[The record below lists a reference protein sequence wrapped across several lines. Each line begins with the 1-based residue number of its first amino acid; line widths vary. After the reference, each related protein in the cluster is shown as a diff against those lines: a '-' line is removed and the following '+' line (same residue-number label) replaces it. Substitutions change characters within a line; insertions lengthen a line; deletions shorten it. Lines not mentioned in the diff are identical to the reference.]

1 MEYVKAGGKTRADID
16 NEAAEQAAEREQN
29 EAFATLRGHVK
40 TLAELQLAMTQVL
53 WPKLSSDERT
63 QIRDALSP
71 AEEQII
77 RNALT
82 KLEAT

>member
-1 MEYVKAGGKTRADID
+1 
-16 NEAAEQAAEREQN
+16 
-29 EAFATLRGHVK
+29 
-40 TLAELQLAMTQVL
+40 MTQIL
-53 WPKLSSDERT
+53 WPKLSSEERT

>member
-29 EAFATLRGHVK
+29 EAIATIKDHQK
-40 TLAELQLAMTQVL
+40 TLARLTLAMTQVL
-53 WPKLSSDERT
+53 WPKLSSEERT